1 MSAHLAR
8 PHPVSSSLPSRVWGL
23 HKCPWSGGSQARR
36 GGLTGVPGQ
45 SPLLDPLLPASSY
58 QEARPAAAAKTM
70 DRTGAGTAAVT
81 LQKAR
86 VA

>member
-1 MSAHLAR
+1 M
-8 PHPVSSSLPSRVWGL
+8 
-23 HKCPWSGGSQARR
+23 
-36 GGLTGVPGQ
+36 PGQ
-45 SPLLDPLLPASSY
+45 SPLLDPLLLPASAY
-58 QEARPAAAAKTM
+58 QEARHAAAAKTV